1 MDMRKWIAGLTA
13 VAGIVAATTAF
24 ALPLTVGDQ
33 VNVGNQSSGVFT
45 SSPDPNGLFAGVS
58 FSLNGGGSHSES
70 AGLFVLDYRHVSP
83 STTTTWT
90 QFLSFCLEPDVY
102 SNPYSNPYTIQS
114 VGGAG
119 NMYTDPHG
127 YISELWARY
136 RSSVVDDVTA
146 AAFQVALWELAYGS
160 TNLLLASGDFALTS
174 PGSVFDTAQGWL
186 NSLTGEGPRAEGL
199 VVLVDNPNDPYDRQ
213 DLITQVSVPEPAT
226 VALLGLGLLGIGLM
240 RRRKR
245 N

>member
-1 MDMRKWIAGLTA
+1 MDLRKWVVGVTA
-13 VAGIVAATTAF
+13 VGGIFAATAAC
-24 ALPLTVGDQ
+24 ALPLSVGDQ
-33 VNVGNQSSGVFT
+33 VNVGNQSGGVFT
-45 SSPDPNGLFAGVS
+45 PDPNGLFFDVS
-58 FSLNGGGSHSES
+58 FSLNGGGSQSAS
-70 AGLFVLDYRHVSP
+70 AGLFELDYLHVSP
-83 STTTTWT
+83 STSATWT
-90 QFLSFCLEPDVY
+90 QFLSFCLEPDVFL
-102 SNPYSNPYTIQS
+102 SPYSNPYTVQS

-136 RSSVVDDVTA
+136 RSSVVDEVTA

-160 TNLLLASGDFALTS
+160 TDLQLASGDFALTS

-186 NSLTGEGPRAEGL
+186 NSLTGDGPRAEGL
-199 VVLVDNPNDPYDRQ
+199 VVLVDNPYDAYDRQ

-226 VALLGLGLLGIGLM
+226 IGLLGLGLLGIVLM